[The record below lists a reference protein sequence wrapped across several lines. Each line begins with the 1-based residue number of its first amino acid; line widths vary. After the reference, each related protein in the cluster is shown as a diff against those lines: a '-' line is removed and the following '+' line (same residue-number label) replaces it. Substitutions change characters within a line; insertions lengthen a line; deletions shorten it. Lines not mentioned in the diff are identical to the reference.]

1 MTVSASPARAGRFA
15 TTALWILRVLLVL
28 AFVVPV
34 YRKFAGVPE
43 SVELFDELG
52 FGQWLRYA
60 VGLLELVLALCLLV
74 PPITGLAALG
84 LVGVMAGAV
93 VTEVYVESGRWVLPL
108 ILLLIAATLAWLS
121 RYARRFANSP

>member
-1 MTVSASPARAGRFA
+1 MKLFQSLKFFQCQHTKIGTCPNIDDKGYCPAVTVSAHPDRADRYA

-52 FGQWLRYA
+52 FGQWLPGTDVDNVA
-60 VGLLELVLALCLLV
+60 LANGGVGARWTAR
-74 PPITGLAALG
+74 TGWG
-84 LVGVMAGAV
+84 F
-93 VTEVYVESGRWVLPL
+93 
-108 ILLLIAATLAWLS
+108 LLLL
-121 RYARRFANSP
+121 ARR